1 MKYLKKTCRIYL
13 KMILFCIQNY
23 TACVEA
29 LFEIND
35 DFIKTSIK
43 MDFLMLFFFLLNNLS
58 KLTYL

>member
-1 MKYLKKTCRIYL
+1 
-13 KMILFCIQNY
+13 MILFCIQNY